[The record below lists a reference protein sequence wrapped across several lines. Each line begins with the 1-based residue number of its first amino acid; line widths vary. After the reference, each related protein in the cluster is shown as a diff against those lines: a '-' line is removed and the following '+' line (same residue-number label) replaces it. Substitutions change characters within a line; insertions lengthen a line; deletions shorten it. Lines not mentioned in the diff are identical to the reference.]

1 MKLITLQDIIYWIIQ
16 ESLTKDLI
24 KNLKKYDSALKVCV
38 YCNGKNHIWTHCNT
52 NTHIE
57 TGQNVLKK
65 AGRFFL
71 MSIKGSS

>member
-1 MKLITLQDIIYWIIQ
+1 M
-16 ESLTKDLI
+16 TKDLI

-52 NTHIE
+52 ITHIE

-71 MSIKGSS
+71 MLIKGSS